1 MIEEATAIE
10 LNEDYCS
17 RCRLCCS
24 VCPFEAVSFDAN
36 TDKVSIQVERC
47 QLCGLCASTCPSHV
61 IELAYYD
68 EKLLIDHIEKEMK
81 ALGARTLA
89 VMCRGSS
96 PPSGEML
103 PELKEQYAKGLVSFR
118 VPCVGRLS
126 PEFYL
131 KALSIG
137 INKIIAVQCD
147 EQFCRF
153 KRGSELNI
161 RRVQLLKI
169 FLEQFGYGKD
179 TLAIIKNPLQAVY
192 DTEKC
197 VGCDKCEFIC
207 PYDAIEAQQLATPQI
222 DYGLCKG
229 CGACA
234 LVCPHSAIQVKG
246 FEYEPLSQTIQKHR
260 VEARKLKAKGVSPS
274 ILVFCC
280 QWAEFSALDN
290 AKDNFVTDNAI
301 IIEIPCFNSLDPVH
315 VLDALLSGF
324 DGVLAVV
331 CRDEDCKLE
340 EGRGIAEGNILALE
354 RMLQKLNLKDR
365 FEVFKT
371 SPRYIGSFDSKLDSF
386 TSKIASLSGS
396 D

>member
-1 MIEEATAIE
+1 MIEAATAIE

-36 TDKVSIQVERC
+36 ADKVSIDIENC
-47 QLCGLCASTCPSHV
+47 QFCGQCASTCPAHA

-68 EKLLIDHIEKEMK
+68 EKLLIKHIEEEINTS
-81 ALGARTLA
+81 GARTL
-89 VMCRGSS
+89 VMMCRGSS
-96 PPSGEML
+96 PPSGEMWQIL
-103 PELKEQYAKGLVSFR
+103 EKQNIKGFVPVR

-131 KALSIG
+131 EALSIG
-137 INKIIAVQCD
+137 MNKIIAVQCD
-147 EQFCRF
+147 EKFCRF

-161 RRVQLLKI
+161 RRVQLLKTL
-169 FLEQFGYGKD
+169 LEQLGYEKD
-179 TLAIIKNPLQAVY
+179 TLVIIKNPLQAVY

-207 PYDAIEAQQLATPQI
+207 PYDAIEAQPLATPQI

-234 LVCPHSAIQVKG
+234 LVCPHSAIQLNG
-246 FEYEPLSQTIQKHR
+246 FEYEHLSQTIQGHR
-260 VEARKLKAKGVSPS
+260 VEAKRLRARGVSPI

-290 AKDNFVTDNAI
+290 AKDNSATENAMI
-301 IIEIPCFNSLDPVH
+301 VEIPCFNSLDPVH
-315 VLDALLSGF
+315 ILDALLSGF
-324 DGVLAVV
+324 DGVLAVI

-340 EGRGIAEGNILALE
+340 EGRGITEGNILALE
-354 RMLQKLNLKDR
+354 GMLHKLNLKGR

-371 SPRYIGSFDSKLDSF
+371 SPRYMGSFGSKLNSF
-386 TSKIASLSGS
+386 ISKISSLSTL